1 MRTLQKGF
9 LLISVPVIAELLFVG
24 MLLTVFRD
32 SEEQTWRELRYRA
45 ETTQL
50 AEMNTLFDK
59 CVGVLLVYG
68 VSRDPTFLKQYHALY
83 QLLQEKMDRL
93 GAMLSEKL
101 DSRDSSRMER
111 FNKLRKTIE
120 GQMLSFESRA
130 IHPPN
135 LAHEEQ
141 LAAVNE
147 GRLQNEKLL
156 DETRDLFTDKSIS
169 GVPIA
174 ESLTKKRATLF
185 GFIAF
190 GVITNLLIA
199 FVVLYIFAREFASR
213 VDTLVDNARR
223 LPRNEPLNE
232 RIKGSDELC
241 LLDSVF
247 HDMARELKE
256 NSERREQLMAMV
268 SHDLRTPLLAANLS
282 ITLLQEGAG
291 GPLEAEAV
299 TLIDRCGRTVG
310 RLIGLVNDILDLEK
324 LRAGK
329 MKIELG
335 TYEISVPVQEAVA
348 EVQALAKEK
357 NISFAVNCAGSVVVD
372 RNRIMQVLVNL
383 LSNAIKF
390 SESGSTIKVST
401 VELHDEEM
409 IRVQIDDQGPG
420 VPDDHKATIFLPYE
434 QCPAGLRA
442 KVKGT
447 GLGLPICK
455 FLIDLHRGTIGIED
469 APVSGSRFWFTVPA
483 AIIEEL

>member
-50 AEMNTLFDK
+50 AELNTTFDK
-59 CVGVLLVYG
+59 CIGVLLVYG
-68 VSRDPTFLKQYHALY
+68 ISRDPMFLKQYHALY
-83 QLLQEKMDRL
+83 QLLQDKMDRL
-93 GAMLSEKL
+93 GAMLAERTE
-101 DSRDSSRMER
+101 SRDVARVEK

-120 GQMLSFESRA
+120 TQMMSFESRA

-135 LAHEEQ
+135 LDSDEQ

-147 GRLQNEKLL
+147 GRLQNEQLL
-156 DETRDLFTDKSIS
+156 EETRELFVDKSLS

-174 ESLTKKRATLF
+174 DSLTKKRATLF

-190 GVITNLLIA
+190 GVITNLLLA

-232 RIKGSDELC
+232 RIKGTDELC

-247 HDMARELKE
+247 HNMARELKE

-282 ITLLQEGAG
+282 IELLQEGAG
-291 GPLEAEAV
+291 GYLEQEGV
-299 TLIDRCGRTVG
+299 SLVDRLARTVG

-329 MKIELG
+329 MQIELG
-335 TYEISVPVQEAVA
+335 TYEVEIPVQEAIA

-357 NISFAVNCAGSVVVD
+357 GIAFSVNCSGAVVVD

-390 SESGSTIKVST
+390 SEPGSTIKVST
-401 VELHDEEM
+401 VDLREEEM
-409 IRVQIDDQGPG
+409 IKVQIDDEGPG
-420 VPDDHKATIFLPYE
+420 VPEEHKATIFLPYE

-442 KVKGT
+442 KTKGT

-455 FLIDLHRGTIGIED
+455 FLIDLHKGNIGIED
-469 APVSGSRFWFTVPA
+469 GPVSGSRFWFTVPA